1 MGVCDSIKAAQLQ
14 ARSKDLAF
22 RRMEEDIILRGW
34 DEPYIETNV
43 DKIFADV
50 DVNGRYNMPPT
61 HADLNEMERQYL
73 PPDYFDYHHIE
84 ADTLPAWKTISD
96 RITNKLK

>member
-1 MGVCDSIKAAQLQ
+1 MDVWDSIKAAQLQ

-22 RRMEEDIILRGW
+22 RRMEEDIIQGGW

-43 DKIFADV
+43 DKMFAGV
-50 DVNGRYNMPPT
+50 DINGRYNRPPT
-61 HADLNEMERQYL
+61 HADLDDMERQKI
-73 PPDYFDYHHIE
+73 PSDYFDYHHIE